1 MHLVPT
7 LLIFALTLALIL
19 LRPRGMHEACAT
31 AIGGALMLLCGLE
44 TPRQA
49 VRTVAQSGDVLLFL
63 LGLLLL
69 SDLLRASGFF
79 EWAAIHAARAAR
91 GDGRALFRN
100 VFLLG
105 ALITAFLSLDT
116 TAVILTPIVL
126 SFVQR
131 LRLPSRPF
139 LLACAFVANTGSLL
153 LPVSNL
159 TNLLFVSAF
168 HLGFGGFVLRMALPQ
183 AVAVAVNY
191 ALFRWLFARDLPE
204 RFALGDL
211 PEANGVLPDVPYF
224 WGAVAVLGCVLI
236 GYFVGSLLGVPPYAV
251 ALAGCATLIAW
262 GLWRR
267 QVGIGIVRDIS
278 WPLFPFV
285 IGLLVVIRGVE
296 NLGLAGLAAR
306 GLLDAGGQPP
316 AQILATAFGAGLGAN
331 VVNNIPMALIA
342 ITVLQ
347 HTATQPTLFGALLG
361 CDLGPNLT
369 VAGSLATMLV
379 ISSARR
385 SGEDIGARNFHGRSA
400 DNAPAAPLRQPR
412 ALADTANIPIEK
424 SAILCTA
431 LDKPN
436 RRKYNHHTKTSFAT
450 I

>member
-1 MHLVPT
+1 MHLVLT
-7 LLIFALTLALIL
+7 LFIFVLTLALIL
-19 LRPRGMHEACAT
+19 LRPRGMHEAWAT
-31 AIGGALMLLCGLE
+31 VIGGALMLFFGLE

-49 VRTVAQSGDVLLFL
+49 GQTLAQGLDVLLFL
-63 LGLLLL
+63 LALLLL

-79 EWAAIHAARAAR
+79 DWAAIHAARAAR
-91 GDGRALFRN
+91 GDGRELYRN

-139 LLACAFVANTGSLL
+139 LLVCAFVANTGSLL

-168 HLGFGGFVLRMALPQ
+168 HLGFGAFALRMALPQ
-183 AVAVAVNY
+183 LVAVAVNY
-191 ALFRWLFARDLPE
+191 ALFRRLFARDLPGQ
-204 RFALGDL
+204 FAPDDL
-211 PEANGVLPDVPYF
+211 PEPNSVLPDAPYF
-224 WGAVAVLGCVLI
+224 RGAVAVLGCVLV
-236 GYFVGSLLGVPPYAV
+236 GYFVGSLSGVPPYAV
-251 ALAGCATLIAW
+251 ALAGCAVLFGW

-267 QVGIGIVRDIS
+267 QVGVGIVREIS

-285 IGLLVVIRGVE
+285 VGLFVVVRGVE

-306 GLLDAGGQPP
+306 GLLDAGRQPL
-316 AQILATAFGAGLGAN
+316 AQILVTAFGAGLGSN
-331 VVNNIPMALIA
+331 VVNNIPMALLA
-342 ITVLQ
+342 ISVL
-347 HTATQPTLFGALLG
+347 HHAPPAAPTLYGALLG

-369 VAGSLATMLV
+369 LAGSLATMLV

-385 SGEDIGARNFHGRSA
+385 GGEDIGARDFFAAGLRTTPLLLLSA
-400 DNAPAAPLRQPR
+400 GLALWLTLRIFP
-412 ALADTANIPIEK
+412 
-424 SAILCTA
+424 
-431 LDKPN
+431 
-436 RRKYNHHTKTSFAT
+436 
-450 I
+450 

>member
-1 MHLVPT
+1 MHLVLT
-7 LLIFALTLALIL
+7 LLVFGLTLGLIL
-19 LRPRGMHEACAT
+19 LRPRGLHEAWAT
-31 AIGGALMLLCGLE
+31 VIGGALMLLCGLE

-49 VRTVAQSGDVLLFL
+49 AQTVGRGRDVLLFL
-63 LGLLLL
+63 LALLLL

-91 GDGRALFRN
+91 GDGRVLFRN

-116 TAVILTPIVL
+116 TAVILTPLVL

-168 HLGFGGFVLRMALPQ
+168 HLGFGVFALRMALPQ
-183 AVAVAVNY
+183 MVAVAVNY
-191 ALFRWLFARDLPE
+191 TLFRRLFARDLPE
-204 RFALGDL
+204 RFVRDDL
-211 PEANGVLPDVPYF
+211 PEPNSVLPDVPYF
-224 WGAVAVLGCVLI
+224 RGAVAVLGCVLV
-236 GYFVGSLLGVPPYAV
+236 GYFVGSLRGVPPYAV
-251 ALAGCATLIAW
+251 ALAGCVVLFGW

-267 QVGIGIVRDIS
+267 QVAFGIVREIS

-285 IGLLVVIRGVE
+285 VGLFVVVQGVE

-306 GLLDAGGQPP
+306 GLLEAGRQPM
-316 AQILATAFGAGLGAN
+316 AQILVTAFGAGLGSN
-331 VVNNIPMALIA
+331 IVNNIPMALLA
-342 ITVLQ
+342 VSVLK
-347 HTATQPTLFGALLG
+347 HAPAAAPALYGALLG
-361 CDLGPNLT
+361 CNLGPNLT

-385 SGEDIGARNFHGRSA
+385 GGEDIGAREFFAAGLRATPLLLLSA
-400 DNAPAAPLRQPR
+400 GLTLWL
-412 ALADTANIPIEK
+412 ALKLFP
-424 SAILCTA
+424 
-431 LDKPN
+431 
-436 RRKYNHHTKTSFAT
+436 
-450 I
+450 